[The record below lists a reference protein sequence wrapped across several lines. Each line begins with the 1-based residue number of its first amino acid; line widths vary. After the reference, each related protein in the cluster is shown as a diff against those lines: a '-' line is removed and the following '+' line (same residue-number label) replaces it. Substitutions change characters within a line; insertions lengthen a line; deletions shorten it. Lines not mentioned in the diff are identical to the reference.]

1 MKDEYLWDGS
11 GEPDPEVHR
20 LEQILGRFR
29 HSGPAPQFAEHVRLV
44 DKLRRLAH
52 GRLLPGRLSALG
64 LGAAVAG
71 VVLVVVGVRIALRT
85 SKLSPPVERVAK
97 GEASRP
103 RPAGEA
109 PSAPMPGGPSW
120 EVARIA
126 GAPRVGPARIVASGR
141 LAPGEWLETDKTS
154 RVRIEV
160 DGIGKVEVEPN
171 TRLRLIET
179 SADRHRLELLRGTI
193 HATISAPPRQF
204 FVETPSAVA
213 VDLGCA
219 YTLTVDDR
227 GAGLV
232 HVTTGWVGFEFQGHE
247 SFVPAGALCATRPGV
262 GPGTPYFKDTS
273 KAFRAA
279 LITLDFENVSPER
292 RSSALN
298 FVITQARKRD
308 AVTLW
313 HLLSRV
319 TEQERSRVYG
329 RLATLAPPPAG
340 VTRDGIARLDQKMLD
355 AWWDQLGLGKSWWW
369 RMWERSWPPKAK

>member
-1 MKDEYLWDGS
+1 MNDEYLWDGT
-11 GEPDPEVHR
+11 GEPDPEVRR
-20 LEQILGRFR
+20 LEQVLCRFR
-29 HSGPAPQFAEHVRLV
+29 HNRPAPQFPEPVRLV
-44 DKLRRLAH
+44 DRLRGLARLGGLVHARVFTAPL
-52 GRLLPGRLSALG
+52 RLE
-64 LGAAVAG
+64 AAVAAA
-71 VVLVVVGVRIALRT
+71 VLLGCGIWWALRT
-85 SKLSPPVERVAK
+85 AKLSPPVERVAK
-97 GEASRP
+97 GEASR
-103 RPAGEA
+103 A
-109 PSAPMPGGPSW
+109 PTPGGPSW
-120 EVARIA
+120 EVARIE
-126 GAPRVGPARIVASGR
+126 GAPRVGPTRIVAFGR

-160 DGIGKVEVEPN
+160 DGVGRVEVEPN

-179 SADRHRLELLRGTI
+179 RADRNRLELLRGTI

-232 HVTTGWVGFEFQGHE
+232 RVTTGWVGFEFQGRE

-279 LITLDFENVSPER
+279 LITLDFETVSPER
-292 RSSALN
+292 RTSALN
-298 FVITQARKRD
+298 LVITQARKRD

-319 TEQERSRVYG
+319 TEQERSRVYD
-329 RLATLAPPPAG
+329 RLATLAPPPVG
-340 VTRDGIARLDQKMLD
+340 VTRDGITRLDQKMLD

-369 RMWERSWPPKAK
+369 RMWERSWPPRAK